1 MPKMTC
7 SVFIYLSVLSWTGTI
22 KGTGTRTQGHGPRD
36 TDTRTQAKSTWDNN
50 NLKKCAN
57 QKKIAHEQFYGVF
70 KKHAP
75 NHGCLF
81 TGIVQRYKKITA
93 CFECDKTII

>member
-1 MPKMTC
+1 MQRVYTFECVVMD
-7 SVFIYLSVLSWTGTI
+7 
-22 KGTGTRTQGHGPRD
+22 RNNQRDRD
-36 TDTRTQAKSTWDNN
+36 TDTGTQAKSTRDNN
-50 NLKKCAN
+50 NFKKCAN

-81 TGIVQRYKKITA
+81 KGIVQRYKKNNSV
-93 CFECDKTII
+93 F